1 MRVAP
6 FSDPFFR
13 PEEKHVVSGENNVV
27 PPPGRRNKAMKKPVA
42 GRGTFQANLQIE
54 RFTRLL
60 AAGMNSPRAMQRCR
74 YAERVPGT
82 VSEILRLIDIHDM
95 LGRYAGKW
103 RSHSDGFSVGFQH
116 QHSLSA

>member
-1 MRVAP
+1 
-6 FSDPFFR
+6 
-13 PEEKHVVSGENNVV
+13 
-27 PPPGRRNKAMKKPVA
+27 MKKPVA

-82 VSEILRLIDIHDM
+82 VSEILRLIDDYDV
-95 LGRYAGKW
+95 LGRHAGKR
-103 RSHSDGFSVGFQH
+103 RSHPNGHSIGFQH